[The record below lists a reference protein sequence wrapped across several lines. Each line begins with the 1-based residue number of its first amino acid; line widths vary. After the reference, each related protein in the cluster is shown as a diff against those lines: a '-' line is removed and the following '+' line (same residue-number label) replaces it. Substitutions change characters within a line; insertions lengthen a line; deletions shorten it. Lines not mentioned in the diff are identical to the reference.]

1 MLITTKEVKKL
12 NDIRDTLFF
21 KIKEKKFSAVLTAE
35 RCGILSGVNVAYTVA
50 DEIGVSLKICKKEG
64 DLLNHNE
71 VFAHLTGTPK
81 QIAIAEEC
89 LIGTLAKASGIA
101 TAASTAV
108 QLANHHFTICSGS
121 WKKMPMEI
129 KHLVRSAVVAGGATF
144 RICNQPMVYIDKN
157 FIRMFGSIPAA
168 IQACQTFPDSKI
180 VMQIKG
186 LTGTIEEETKMALRG
201 NCHTLMIDTGKLEDV
216 RCCYDTVLKCGKAGK
231 VVIGYA
237 KGIRIRDIPELINEP
252 IDVLCIGKEI
262 VDAPLLDMKLDVV
275 QEEATL

>member
-1 MLITTKEVKKL
+1 MMS
-12 NDIRDTLFF
+12 DIRDLLFF
-21 KIKEKKFSAVLTAE
+21 KIKGKKFSAVLTAE
-35 RCGILSGVNVAYTVA
+35 RCGVLSGVNAAYTVA
-50 DEIGVSLKICKKEG
+50 DEIGISLKICKKEG

-89 LIGTLAKASGIA
+89 LIGTLSKASGIA

-108 QLANHHFTICSGS
+108 QLANHHFIICSGS

-144 RICNQPMVYIDKN
+144 RICSQPMIYIDKN

-186 LTGTIEEETKMALRG
+186 LTGTIEEETKMALKG
-201 NCHTLMIDTGKLEDV
+201 NCHTLMIDTGRLEDV
-216 RCCYDTVLKCGKAGK
+216 HSCYDTVLKYGKADK

-237 KGIRIRDIPELINEP
+237 KGIKIKDIPKLINEP

-275 QEEATL
+275 QEEFAL